1 MLNLSCF
8 KKWICESPKNDKNN
22 GDAEKEYISP
32 KQTLKFALTKTQP
45 CENAVL
51 TYCGIS
57 KVSFIIDIDSKKMEQ
72 AYYKE
77 LQVPKK
83 SAQLSIVFNNRLA
96 KLVKLTTILWQADLM
111 SAKNNCSS
119 YITVIESDVLW
130 FSIPH
135 QL

>member
-1 MLNLSCF
+1 M
-8 KKWICESPKNDKNN
+8 
-22 GDAEKEYISP
+22 
-32 KQTLKFALTKTQP
+32 
-45 CENAVL
+45 L

-96 KLVKLTTILWQADLM
+96 KLVKLTTIL
-111 SAKNNCSS
+111 
-119 YITVIESDVLW
+119 
-130 FSIPH
+130 
-135 QL
+135 